1 MEILNDGEKGNGRRR
16 RKRAGGRRKE
26 SDKDRGSEKEEL
38 GMEGGGYHS
47 APSPSLLPGGC
58 CIYAPSLPMCP
69 RSTQILL
76 HQLRS
81 QQYLYTSILCIS
93 QERKQVLL
101 VTTPNS

>member
-26 SDKDRGSEKEEL
+26 SDKDRGGSEKEEL
-38 GMEGGGYHS
+38 GMEGGRYHS
-47 APSPSLLPGGC
+47 APSPSLFPSGC

-76 HQLRS
+76 HQFTES
-81 QQYLYTSILCIS
+81 TVPIHKHTVYFPGEETGVTSN
-93 QERKQVLL
+93 
-101 VTTPNS
+101 NS